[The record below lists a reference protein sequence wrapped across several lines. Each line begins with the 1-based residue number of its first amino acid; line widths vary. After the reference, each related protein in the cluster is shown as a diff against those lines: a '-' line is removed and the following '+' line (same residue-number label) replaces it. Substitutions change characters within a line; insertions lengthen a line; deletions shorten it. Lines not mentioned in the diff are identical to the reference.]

1 MAKNKKTLFLAM
13 ILGHDNRV
21 SSKRVLGSFVIVVM
35 TLMIV
40 VCVFTQEDA
49 TWLSS
54 AIDTLIIT
62 AGALLGL
69 GIADSAFDRKQDY
82 QNNRYNNNGG
92 GYNNYGGGG
101 RINPQKPRPRSTNRE
116 ESYCDEFN
124 G

>member
-1 MAKNKKTLFLAM
+1 MAKFNKSLLM
-13 ILGHDNRV
+13 SMLSGSNNRV

-35 TLMIV
+35 TIMIV

-69 GIADSAFDRKQDY
+69 GIADTAFEKKQEGQDGKYNKGRK
-82 QNNRYNNNGG
+82 
-92 GYNNYGGGG
+92 
-101 RINPQKPRPRSTNRE
+101 
-116 ESYCDEFN
+116 
-124 G
+124 

>member
-1 MAKNKKTLFLAM
+1 MAKNKKSLFFAM
-13 ILGHDNRV
+13 ILGHNNRV

-82 QNNRYNNNGG
+82 QNNRYNNGG

-101 RINPQKPRPRSTNRE
+101 RINPQKPRTRSTNRE

>member
-1 MAKNKKTLFLAM
+1 MTKHSKSLFLSM
-13 ILGHDNRV
+13 MLGGNNRV

-35 TLMIV
+35 TIMVV

-69 GIADSAFDRKQDY
+69 GIADTAFNKKQDDI
-82 QNNRYNNNGG
+82 NNKYNGG
-92 GYNNYGGGG
+92 GNKSYH
-101 RINPQKPRPRSTNRE
+101 PKPKPKPTNKE
-116 ESYCDEFN
+116 ESYCDDFN